1 MDRKRRHRHTAKRRQ
16 EQSRRK
22 RSAQEPGSRKVNV
35 QEQSKRKVNA
45 QGQSR
50 QKRRQ
55 KKAAFDVLSGAV
67 LIIAVCVFVFSLYQL
82 VLALAPYFA
91 GGKEYSEIKELA
103 ITADEDGSGFR
114 IDFDALS
121 AENPDTVAW
130 IRFDEP
136 SVISYPVV
144 KGSDNE
150 EYLTK
155 TFSASDNKLGAIFMN
170 VDNNADLSDR
180 NTIIYGHH
188 LNTGG
193 EMFSELLKYEDESF
207 CRENPYFYIY
217 TPDGSVRTYTIF
229 AAGVVKDTAEQYT
242 VGFASDETFANYIE
256 VCRGGSAYPVDVQ
269 VDAQSKIVT
278 LSTCTNV
285 RDDER
290 FIVQGVLTATD

>member
-121 AENPDTVAW
+121 AENPDTAYSP
-130 IRFDEP
+130 F
-136 SVISYPVV
+136 
-144 KGSDNE
+144 
-150 EYLTK
+150 
-155 TFSASDNKLGAIFMN
+155 
-170 VDNNADLSDR
+170 
-180 NTIIYGHH
+180 
-188 LNTGG
+188 
-193 EMFSELLKYEDESF
+193 LL
-207 CRENPYFYIY
+207 
-217 TPDGSVRTYTIF
+217 
-229 AAGVVKDTAEQYT
+229 
-242 VGFASDETFANYIE
+242 
-256 VCRGGSAYPVDVQ
+256 
-269 VDAQSKIVT
+269 
-278 LSTCTNV
+278 
-285 RDDER
+285 
-290 FIVQGVLTATD
+290 